1 MAKARVLAVDDQR
14 YFRELIAGLLAEEG
28 YATETAS
35 SGEEALRILERADFD
50 VVLTDLVMPGMDGS
64 ELVRRLKR
72 RDPDQDVIVVTGV
85 VDVATAVEA
94 MKLGASD
101 YLLKPF
107 DRHALAVTL
116 EGTLGRRR
124 VRAERDRLL
133 SENIEYIA
141 ETRLLERA
149 LSLFSALSLEALA
162 PRLLRA
168 LCVETGAQGAALW
181 VAADGSTE
189 HFELAAVHGLVRVA
203 EEPESVETSEIP
215 PALADEEARVALV
228 ASGDAAQTPA
238 LYAVLRRGAQR
249 IGLVRLADRLE
260 GERFEEPDRLA
271 AERLVRHAE
280 VALAHALRLRAL
292 ERRSFEDPDTG
303 VWRHEFLADVARGE
317 LEKAHRFGRSLALLA
332 IDPGWPEGAPRS
344 RESAEAVARALAGVL
359 RSTDL
364 LAIDAAGRFHVLLAE
379 CNALGAAVLKR
390 RCQQALARCE
400 ALAALPERGR
410 SRPRLAS
417 ASYPGDGAQLDALEG
432 ALEAR
437 LEAGR
442 RSIVG
447 SLSLE
452 KLSLGDALR
461 ALLREGVS
469 ARSQTPAEIAR
480 FVLEECG
487 RRPRERSLVYVA
499 PGAALAAPVQ
509 QALAALRG
517 VRLRSEIA
525 VLGGERPPADAPA
538 SAWVAPERVATLPPC
553 LVHYGG
559 GAAYAM
565 VRAPMDAS
573 GATRLFHSSDREL
586 AEYLA
591 FRLHEEL
598 SLPRLVE
605 EAA

>member
-1 MAKARVLAVDDQR
+1 MAKARILAVDDQR

-35 SGEEALRILERADFD
+35 SGEEALRILDRSDFD

-64 ELVRRLKR
+64 ELVRRVKQ

-85 VDVATAVEA
+85 VDVGTAVEA

-107 DRHALAVTL
+107 DRRALAVTL

-133 SENIEYIA
+133 AENIEYIT

-149 LSLFSALSLEALA
+149 LALFSALSIDALA

-181 VAADGSTE
+181 VAADDSAE
-189 HFELAAVHGLVRVA
+189 RLELAAVHGLVRVA
-203 EEPESVETSEIP
+203 EEPESVEAAEIP
-215 PALADEEARVALV
+215 PELSDEDTRVALV
-228 ASGDAAQTPA
+228 AWGDASQAPA
-238 LYAVLRRGAQR
+238 LCAVLRRDAQR
-249 IGLVRLADRLE
+249 IGLVRLTDRLE
-260 GERFEEPDRLA
+260 GERFEELDRLA

-280 VALAHALRLRAL
+280 VALAHALRVRAL

-332 IDPGWPEGAPRS
+332 IDPGWPEAAPRS
-344 RESAEAVARALAGVL
+344 RETAEAVARALAGVL
-359 RSTDL
+359 RATDL
-364 LAIDAAGRFHVLLAE
+364 LAVDGAGRFHVLLAE
-379 CNALGAAVLKR
+379 CDALGAAVFKR

-417 ASYPGDGAQLDALEG
+417 ASYPGDGGQLEALER

-469 ARSQTPAEIAR
+469 ARSETPAEIAR

-487 RRPRERSLVYVA
+487 RRPRERSLVYVV
-499 PGAALAAPVQ
+499 PGAALAEPVS

-525 VLGGERPPADAPA
+525 VLGGERPPAESPA
-538 SAWVAPERVATLPPC
+538 GAWVAPERVTTLPPC
-553 LVHYGG
+553 LVHYGD

-565 VRAPMDAS
+565 VRAPLDAS

-591 FRLHEEL
+591 FRLHAEL
-598 SLPRLVE
+598 SLPRLAE

>member
-64 ELVRRLKR
+64 ELVRRLKQ
-72 RDPDQDVIVVTGV
+72 RDPDQDVVVVTGV
-85 VDVATAVEA
+85 VDVSTAVEA

-107 DRHALAVTL
+107 DRRALAVTL
-116 EGTLGRRR
+116 EGTLARRR

-133 SENIEYIA
+133 AENIEYIA
-141 ETRLLERA
+141 ETRMLERA
-149 LSLFSALSLEALA
+149 LGLFSALSVDAFA
-162 PRLLRA
+162 PRLLRS

-181 VAADGSTE
+181 VAADGPE
-189 HFELAAVHGLVRVA
+189 ARLELAAAHGLVRLA
-203 EEPESVETSEIP
+203 EEPESVEAAELP
-215 PALADEEARVALV
+215 PELADEGVRVAL
-228 ASGDAAQTPA
+228 AAWGDPAHSPA
-238 LYAVLRRGAQR
+238 LWVALRRDGR
-249 IGLVRLADRLE
+249 LIGLARLTDRLE
-260 GERFEEPDRLA
+260 GERFEELDRLA

-280 VALAHALRLRAL
+280 VALAHALRVRAL

-303 VWRHEFLADVARGE
+303 VWRYEFLADVARGE
-317 LEKAHRFGRSLALLA
+317 LEKAQRFGRSLALLA
-332 IDPGWPEGAPRS
+332 IDPGWPDAARPG
-344 RESAEAVARALAGVL
+344 REDAEAVARALAGVL
-359 RSTDL
+359 RATDL
-364 LAIDAAGRFHVLLAE
+364 LAVDAEGRFHVLLAE
-379 CNALGAAVLKR
+379 CDALGAAVFKR

-400 ALAALPERGR
+400 ALAALGERGR
-410 SRPRLAS
+410 SRPRIAS
-417 ASYPGDGAQLDALEG
+417 ASYPGDGTQLEALERALEG
-432 ALEAR
+432 R

-442 RSIVG
+442 RSIVA

-452 KLSLGDALR
+452 KLSLADALR

-469 ARSQTPAEIAR
+469 ARSETPAEIAR

-499 PGAALAAPVQ
+499 PGAALAVSVQ
-509 QALAALRG
+509 EALAGLGG

-525 VLGGERPPADAPA
+525 VLGGERPPADAPV
-538 SAWVAPERVATLPPC
+538 SAWVPSERVATLPPC
-553 LVHYGG
+553 LVHYGD
-559 GAAYAM
+559 GAAYLM
-565 VRAPMDAS
+565 VRAPLDAS
-573 GATRLFHSSDREL
+573 GTTRIFHSSDREL

-591 FRLHEEL
+591 FRMHAEL
-598 SLPRLVE
+598 SLPRLLE
-605 EAA
+605 DAA